1 MDDQAVM
8 PESGAILPEID
19 DSEIVE
25 SEAIDDAHQS
35 EKELA
40 AISNTKGWQ
49 RIASKMREDVE
60 GLRTGAALQIDDK
73 TPLEIVGQRFV
84 IASSVATKLQEYLNM
99 VDGATEAT
107 VAYERRKA
115 NKPAAE

>member
-1 MDDQAVM
+1 MDDFAVM
-8 PESGAILPEID
+8 PETGNILPNLD
-19 DSEIVE
+19 PSEVVE
-25 SEAIDDAHQS
+25 SRAIDDAHES

-49 RIASKMREDVE
+49 RIATKMREDIE
-60 GLRTGAALQIDDK
+60 NLRTGAAVAI
-73 TPLEIVGQRFV
+73 TPETPMEEIGKKFV
-84 IASSVATKLQEYLNM
+84 IASSVASKLQEYLDM

-115 NKPAAE
+115 SKSTT

>member
-8 PESGAILPEID
+8 PASNDILPTLD
-19 DSEIVE
+19 PSEVVE
-25 SEAIDDAHQS
+25 SEAIDDAHES

-49 RIASKMREDVE
+49 RISTKMKEDIE
-60 GLRTGAALQIDDK
+60 NLRTGAAVSI
-73 TPLEIVGQRFV
+73 TPDTPMEEIGKKFV
-84 IASSVATKLQEYLNM
+84 IASAVAAKLQEYLNM

-107 VAYERRKA
+107 VAYERAKA
-115 NKPAAE
+115 NKSTT